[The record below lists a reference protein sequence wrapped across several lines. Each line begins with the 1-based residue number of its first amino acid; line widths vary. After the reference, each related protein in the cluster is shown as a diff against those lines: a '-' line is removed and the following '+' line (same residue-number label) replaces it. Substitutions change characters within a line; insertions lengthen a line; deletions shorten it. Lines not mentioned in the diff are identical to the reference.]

1 MSNIADSHRQSA
13 EPASGPGTAS
23 LTLAA
28 ISSPHGKSAAAIV
41 VAVVTLGV
49 AFALI
54 IRIYRQYKTLDEPLL
69 LERMK

>member
-1 MSNIADSHRQSA
+1 MTILR
-13 EPASGPGTAS
+13 TA
-23 LTLAA
+23 LAGA
-28 ISSPHGKSAAAIV
+28 FFLVS
-41 VAVVTLGV
+41 TLGV